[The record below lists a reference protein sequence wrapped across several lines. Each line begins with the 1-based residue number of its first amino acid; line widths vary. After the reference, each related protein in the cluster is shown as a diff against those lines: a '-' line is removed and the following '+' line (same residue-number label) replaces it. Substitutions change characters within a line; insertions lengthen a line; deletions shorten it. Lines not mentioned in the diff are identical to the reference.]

1 MLSLEEVKNELDKTY
16 DDPLTDRKLTAIM
29 RRAESK
35 VRKYVGIDD
44 STEFNAEE
52 DELFINYCR
61 YADNNALDM
70 FEVNFQ
76 REINEARA
84 VRMVE
89 AMASAEEGGE
99 SGT

>member
-1 MLSLEEVKNELDKTY
+1 MVTLEDLKNELDITY
-16 DDPLTDRKLTAIM
+16 NDPQTDRKLTGIM

-35 VRKYVGIDD
+35 IRKYTGIDEE
-44 STEFNAEE
+44 TELNPEE

-61 YADNNALDM
+61 YAFNNALEM
-70 FEVNFQ
+70 FETNYQ

-89 AMASAEEGGE
+89 AMAAAEEDGKNGD
-99 SGT
+99 